1 MQLFNCLHFL
11 LVLLAVI
18 VLALLGS
25 LLCLPG
31 TDCVVRSSYSQP
43 ARPFTA
49 VVYTLQV
56 PAWARPNW

>member
-18 VLALLGS
+18 VLASLGS

-31 TDCVVRSSYSQP
+31 TD
-43 ARPFTA
+43 
-49 VVYTLQV
+49 
-56 PAWARPNW
+56 